1 VGFEPAWFLSYA
13 PTCRR
18 TTLKVYQSQSIATTI
33 LAEMRS
39 PIVTSRPIIKGEMAH
54 TTSLLNYQRKIGL
67 LRSRRLTAIADTFGD
82 TCEDFSAL
90 PGALKTAA
98 TVI

>member
-1 VGFEPAWFLSYA
+1 
-13 PTCRR
+13 
-18 TTLKVYQSQSIATTI
+18 
-33 LAEMRS
+33 
-39 PIVTSRPIIKGEMAH
+39 MAH